1 MFGRGETLNG
11 YVDDINR
18 EIEII
23 QAKEKKKRALENPAA
38 AAAATETAD
47 ASKEAYRPKLI
58 YVVEKRDEM
67 PGLPKRKRL
76 KENLDENIKLAR
88 LFAFG
93 MAKARAKVLRVM
105 RDDFDAG
112 GLDWFVA

>member
-1 MFGRGETLNG
+1 
-11 YVDDINR
+11 
-18 EIEII
+18 
-23 QAKEKKKRALENPAA
+23 
-38 AAAATETAD
+38 
-47 ASKEAYRPKLI
+47 
-58 YVVEKRDEM
+58 M

-76 KENLDENIKLAR
+76 KENLDENTKLAR